1 MREINIRTNNK
12 NNDYQIIIKHHLLE
26 EIDKYIPCEN
36 KILIITDSNIPNEY
50 INMIKNRLKT
60 NYVYIVKAG
69 EKSKSLESFEK
80 ILGYLSENEFTRK
93 DVIVALGGG
102 VVGDLAGFVASSYM
116 RGIDFYNVPTTLL
129 SQVDSSIGGKVA
141 VDLGVNNK
149 VIKNIVGA
157 FYFPKKVLID
167 PETLRTL
174 DKRILYEG
182 LFEAIKMSMTFD
194 EDLFALIEESDDL
207 NTIIDEVIYKS
218 LLIKQMVVEN
228 DPFEYNL
235 RKTLNFGHTIGHA
248 IESSK
253 ELVLYHGEAV
263 GYGML
268 YVTSKNILPR
278 LSRILHKYGLTNIN
292 IDNNDVLNYLKHD
305 KKREDFTISMIFCE
319 EIGSYQ
325 IRKLT
330 IQEIEELLKENLCA
344 TF

>member
-50 INMIKNRLKT
+50 INMMKNRLKT
-60 NYVYIVKAG
+60 NYVYTIKAG

-194 EDLFALIEESDDL
+194 EDLFTLIEESDDL